1 MVLTVHSGGIGGLTR
16 FLDNRVFAAFD
27 LPPQAENCRTT

>member
-16 FLDNRVFAAFD
+16 FLDTGLMDRFG
-27 LPPQAENCRTT
+27 LPLSQ